1 MKKFKSI
8 LCLMLLVLVSCTALA
23 ACGRTISYGF
33 DTFSKDIFD
42 GNANLT
48 ETKAGIVFNKANSNA
63 DYDMS
68 GATYFGEEDKN
79 LDWDKNET
87 TFTFTLDLSAMENWD
102 FTAWVLSFNKKV
114 DETYSHVDEIRFGI
128 IKTTEGYKANEMMG
142 VNHGNDEYATILNNA
157 KNVTTSNNKVKVA
170 ITVKADT
177 EKLDYTFTFND
188 GAKIENSRQVA
199 NEIVGFRSLWNAAT
213 SCDGIVLSNLEKTK

>member
-23 ACGRTISYGF
+23 ACGRTISYGY
-33 DTFSKDIFD
+33 DTFSKEIFD

-48 ETKAGIVFNKANSNA
+48 ETKAGIVFNKSDSNA
-63 DYDMS
+63 EYGTS

-87 TFTFTLDLSAMENWD
+87 TFTFTLDLSTMKNGD
-102 FTAWVLSFNKKV
+102 FTVWVLSFNKEV
-114 DETYSHVDEIRFGI
+114 DEIYSHVDEIRFGI
-128 IKTTEGYKANEMMG
+128 VKTAEGYKANEMMG
-142 VNHGNDEYATILNNA
+142 VNHGADNSEVILNNA
-157 KNVTTSNNKVKVA
+157 KAVTASNNKVNVA
-170 ITVKADT
+170 IKVSADT
-177 EKLDYTFTFND
+177 EKVNYTFTFND
-188 GAKIENSRQVA
+188 GAKIENSKTVA
-199 NEIVGFRSLWNAAT
+199 AEIVGFRSLWNAAT